1 MEKKEGI
8 FKKIGKK
15 GQIEVKKIQE
25 GVKKT
30 IDEFTPFYGHKRT
43 FGQRSADG
51 LAKWAGSWTFIFFFF
66 VFLGL
71 WISANT
77 YAWIQKWDLYPFIL
91 LNLILSCLAAIQAP
105 VILMSQN
112 RAAQRD
118 RLRAENDY
126 KVNRRAEREIIVIKK
141 QLNKIEKKLFS

>member
-1 MEKKEGI
+1 MDKKENI
-8 FKKIGKK
+8 LKEIEKR
-15 GQIEVKKIQE
+15 GQVEVKKIQN

-43 FGQRSADG
+43 LGQKAADN
-51 LAKWAGSWTFIFFFF
+51 LAKWAGSWAFIIFFF

-71 WISANT
+71 WIGANT
-77 YAWIQKWDLYPFIL
+77 YAWIQEWDLYPFIL